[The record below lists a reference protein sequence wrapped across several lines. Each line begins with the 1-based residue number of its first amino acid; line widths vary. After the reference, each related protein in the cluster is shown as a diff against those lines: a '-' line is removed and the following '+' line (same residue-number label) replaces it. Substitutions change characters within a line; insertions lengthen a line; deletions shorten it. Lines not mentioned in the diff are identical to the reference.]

1 MSADIDGMVSAMML
15 GSVAPGFEIAAFSV
29 LSGTWLVHPGAVGNL
44 PNDAFG
50 VDVFSTRFDTVSNH
64 VLKWGS
70 KKPKAAGVAGAFA
83 HWDAAVDAAAARL
96 LVASPTVW
104 AGTQAGY
111 EDDSKI
117 TSARYKY
124 PLGTAQLLLAMLEA
138 SGNAPRFYD
147 RTYLP
152 WLVANCDGGVKTYVP
167 FSYNT
172 RVWWP
177 VLAGAVGPGSLTDH
191 IYSLVD
197 EMRPNDFLDAVH
209 RLDRERPHGE
219 PPWLNDAWKLSSPT
233 LPVVKRA
240 LRWMADLTGWR
251 DPVRGGIDGLDTWLE
266 IPATSSA
273 QVYHGGKTPA
283 AKAMAAH
290 AGSWVKTADDPALAV
305 QLIQNGVGAALNA
318 NFMVGGQS
326 GSRFNWV
333 GGW

>member
-1 MSADIDGMVSAMML
+1 M
-15 GSVAPGFEIAAFSV
+15 
-29 LSGTWLVHPGAVGNL
+29 
-44 PNDAFG
+44 
-50 VDVFSTRFDTVSNH
+50 
-64 VLKWGS
+64 
-70 KKPKAAGVAGAFA
+70 
-83 HWDAAVDAAAARL
+83 
-96 LVASPTVW
+96 
-104 AGTQAGY
+104 
-111 EDDSKI
+111 
-117 TSARYKY
+117 
-124 PLGTAQLLLAMLEA
+124 
-138 SGNAPRFYD
+138 
-147 RTYLP
+147 
-152 WLVANCDGGVKTYVP
+152 ANCDGGVKTYVP

-290 AGSWVKTADDPALAV
+290 AGSWVKTADDPARRSAHPERRRGGAKRELHGWRTVRVPV
-305 QLIQNGVGAALNA
+305 QLGWRLVGAYAAGPTSQHPLPE
-318 NFMVGGQS
+318 S
-326 GSRFNWV
+326 HR
-333 GGW
+333 